1 MESINNQKLNNGLQV
16 FFGGVVGATLRFVI
30 QISVGTLPMLWLV
43 NVLGSFLLGSL
54 NGYYERNDNRLKLF
68 FTTGMLGAF
77 TTFSTFSEQAIYLLK
92 ENVLSGLLFVLGM
105 SVASIVAALVG
116 YLLNRGPKQWNG

>member
-1 MESINNQKLNNGLQV
+1 MASINNQKLNNGVQV

-30 QISVGTLPMLWLV
+30 QTSVGTLPMLWFV
-43 NVLGSFLLGSL
+43 NILGSFLLGSL
-54 NGYYERNDNRLKLF
+54 NGYYERNDSKLKLF

-92 ENVLSGLLFVLGM
+92 ENTLVGLLFVLGM
-105 SVASIVAALVG
+105 SVASITAALVG
-116 YLLNRGPKQWNG
+116 YLLNRGRKQW